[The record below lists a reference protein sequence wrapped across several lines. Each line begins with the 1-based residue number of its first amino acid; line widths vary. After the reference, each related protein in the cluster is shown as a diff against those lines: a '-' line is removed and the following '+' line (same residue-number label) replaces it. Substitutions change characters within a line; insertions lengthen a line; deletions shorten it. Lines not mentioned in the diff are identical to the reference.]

1 MGTSK
6 WKKPPTINAVV
17 AGGICLRFWTTAHC
31 AVGVRMLL
39 VGNDP
44 LRAFVP
50 LCEPKSMK
58 GSHKA
63 TTARRPTK
71 ARHAEPVSASY
82 FGRINIKTLKKVQGD
97 DAALV
102 G

>member
-1 MGTSK
+1 M
-6 WKKPPTINAVV
+6 
-17 AGGICLRFWTTAHC
+17 AHC

-39 VGNDP
+39 VGNDL

-63 TTARRPTK
+63 TKAQRPTK

-82 FGRINIKTLKKVQGD
+82 FGRFNIKTLKQVQGD